1 MWPMA
6 EKRGSFIWDG
16 TEWVPRHEYK
26 GRAARV
32 RPSSFVLRDNRR
44 SIGGRYVYDYERM
57 RVVRAGKR
65 KKDAARIHN
74 VMSDIEPYR
83 NVAVDGKYVTSR
95 SEHREMLKRHR
106 LIEVGNEN
114 IAKGPPKPMSPV
126 ELTIKRVME
135 QKGY

>member
-1 MWPMA
+1 M
-6 EKRGSFIWDG
+6 RGNYIWDG
-16 TEWVPRHEYK
+16 TEWVPRSEYK

-32 RPSSFVLRDNRR
+32 RPSSFVLRDNRK

-57 RVVRAGKR
+57 CVVRAGERKR
-65 KKDAARIHN
+65 DVARLHN

-95 SEHREMLKRHR
+95 SEHREMLRR
-106 LIEVGNEN
+106 NGLIEIGNEN
-114 IAKGPPKPMSPV
+114 VPKGPPKPMSQV
-126 ELTIKRVME
+126 ELTVKRVME